1 MMKQGD
7 RITKARVATLA
18 LVFVAVIASLAFDL
32 GLGTPS
38 SFGLGQF
45 FLLCPLGGI
54 EALLASKA
62 LVPVTPQQRSAHA
75 RPPVKR
81 RGWPRV
87 SAILHATVA
96 PGRWASSSS
105 PR

>member
-38 SFGLGQF
+38 SLS
-45 FLLCPLGGI
+45 LI
-54 EALLASKA
+54 
-62 LVPVTPQQRSAHA
+62 H
-75 RPPVKR
+75 
-81 RGWPRV
+81 
-87 SAILHATVA
+87 I
-96 PGRWASSSS
+96 
-105 PR
+105 